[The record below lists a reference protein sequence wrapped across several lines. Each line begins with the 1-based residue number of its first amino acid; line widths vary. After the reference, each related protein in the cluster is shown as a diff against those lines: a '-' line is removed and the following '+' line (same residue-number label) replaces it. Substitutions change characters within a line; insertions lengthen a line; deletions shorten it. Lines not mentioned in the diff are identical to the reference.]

1 LVTEANVCEQLLQV
15 ALDGAAAA
23 IKSVTYIDKSNALAT
38 APRRDQTTPMSAL
51 EALCDIAQ

>member
-1 LVTEANVCEQLLQV
+1 VCEQLLQV